1 MFTESLKTSGERVY
15 LQEIEGF
22 LKAEVYI
29 TRQDN
34 GQQLVFKDYSRF
46 RHNPVAA
53 LIARFLVQREY
64 NALSRLQG
72 WVHAPE
78 VFESNDPLILLQEYI
93 PGKAMD
99 SKNAESPEVVKN
111 IRTALR
117 QLHQKDMAH
126 NDFRA
131 SNIIVKPDNT
141 VVIID
146 FTSATH
152 LPKFLGKIS
161 RWLMSQDL
169 RHVLKYQDRIGQDLT
184 AREKQML
191 EKPKALQRL
200 QDVWKKKILCVLK
213 GKKRGMCEKEL
224 FN

>member
-93 PGKAMD
+93 PGKAMY
-99 SKNAESPEVVKN
+99 SRSEE
-111 IRTALR
+111 
-117 QLHQKDMAH
+117 H
-126 NDFRA
+126 
-131 SNIIVKPDNT
+131 
-141 VVIID
+141 
-146 FTSATH
+146 TSELQSRPH
-152 LPKFLGKIS
+152 L
-161 RWLMSQDL
+161 
-169 RHVLKYQDRIGQDLT
+169 
-184 AREKQML
+184 
-191 EKPKALQRL
+191 
-200 QDVWKKKILCVLK
+200 
-213 GKKRGMCEKEL
+213 
-224 FN
+224 